1 MLTGKIIH
9 QVVRMV
15 KDVVKVASSKM
26 LVIKDVLPN
35 DFVHLLWSLKEWG
48 QGGNIPDVNSLGKGD
63 RIKCYR
69 KCPVNL
75 GEMSKVRLEKV

>member
-9 QVVRMV
+9 QVDRVV
-15 KDVVKVASSKM
+15 KDVLKVASPEM
-26 LVIKDVLPN
+26 LVVMPN

-69 KCPVNL
+69 KCSVDL
-75 GEMSKVRLEKV
+75 GEMSKVGLEKV